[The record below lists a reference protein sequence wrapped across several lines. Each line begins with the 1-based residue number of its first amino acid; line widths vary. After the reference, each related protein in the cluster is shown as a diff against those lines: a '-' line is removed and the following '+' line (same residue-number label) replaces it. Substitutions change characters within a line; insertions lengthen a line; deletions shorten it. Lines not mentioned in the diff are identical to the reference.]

1 MLIQD
6 TTRCYKRSNLQ
17 QYQND
22 SQTPISYVTTSLLGD
37 SELLGKMNGKTE
49 TNRDSFYSLS
59 QLLGLLPNLHN
70 EGALL
75 LCST

>member
-22 SQTPISYVTTSLLGD
+22 SQTPISHVTTSLLGD